1 MASIY
6 SSFYN
11 MGSMVKPYLIYN
23 ENKVEYYK
31 ENIFNN
37 ETANEIKEDLI
48 QVVENKEGTANDMKI
63 NGITIAGKTG
73 TAELK
78 KSNDDKESG
87 TLGWFNCF
95 SINKQDEQDLLIISM
110 IENTQDNSQGGSHY
124 LIKKIK
130 TLF

>member
-95 SINKQDEQDLLIISM
+95 SINKQDGQDLLIISM